1 MHQRAVSKVGR
12 SLFPHIPSMQGWEV
26 VGMKNAGMIQESQIC
41 KKTLERKAYKPIDV
55 ERKII

>member
-1 MHQRAVSKVGR
+1 
-12 SLFPHIPSMQGWEV
+12 
-26 VGMKNAGMIQESQIC
+26 MKNAGMIQESQIC